1 MNLKNKSGKKTKKQI
16 ELKSLISD
24 EKNYV
29 FPKDAKEEDVRDK
42 YEKLSNFFRFKIGK
56 CKTKINKYELLKNQ
70 SMDYLMK
77 LSDFY
82 NCMFKPGDNF
92 KALCWKDLLDTSYL
106 EKKIIFDDIFDNLY
120 FGGDNI
126 KKINEYYNC
135 ISVVNKRKLFYDKKL
150 KLIENNFRKY
160 KSENNIVDEFDKKTG
175 PCIIKYS
182 TGTKQL
188 SSGEKKV
195 TNCLDKIKDLYYFVG
210 YKWNCCRNKNVLQ
223 YDFFCLKVVKKHM
236 YIFNIEFDG
245 GQHFKSNKLYD
256 FQNIHRNDIL
266 KQYYMVKM
274 NIHML
279 RLNDFLNIKKEINNF
294 IEKIITSDKY
304 IIQNPIQPIPE
315 LFDDTN
321 IHTGLKYFH
330 AFYDEYCKTGKLPK
344 ITYENIK
351 RESHIDIKFPKIDKY
366 YDIRPEYMKQNIKKV
381 YKPRTK
387 NDIIKL

>member
-160 KSENNIVDEFDKKTG
+160 KSE
-175 PCIIKYS
+175 II
-182 TGTKQL
+182 L
-188 SSGEKKV
+188 SMS
-195 TNCLDKIKDLYYFVG
+195 L
-210 YKWNCCRNKNVLQ
+210 
-223 YDFFCLKVVKKHM
+223 
-236 YIFNIEFDG
+236 
-245 GQHFKSNKLYD
+245 
-256 FQNIHRNDIL
+256 
-266 KQYYMVKM
+266 
-274 NIHML
+274 
-279 RLNDFLNIKKEINNF
+279 IKK
-294 IEKIITSDKY
+294 
-304 IIQNPIQPIPE
+304 
-315 LFDDTN
+315 LV
-321 IHTGLKYFH
+321 H
-330 AFYDEYCKTGKLPK
+330 
-344 ITYENIK
+344 
-351 RESHIDIKFPKIDKY
+351 
-366 YDIRPEYMKQNIKKV
+366 V
-381 YKPRTK
+381 
-387 NDIIKL
+387 